1 MVDIQPLTTKVNK
14 STSLI
19 LIVNDIKYKD
29 IISPGFDE
37 VVMIAGIGLPV
48 SSLCII
54 LQLPLTPDGG
64 TKILSLLHY
73 IYITNMITHM
83 IPAEKKGLKQQM
95 TNDNAIYK
103 YPFWISLI

>member
-95 TNDNAIYK
+95 IMQFTNILSE
-103 YPFWISLI
+103 YP

>member
-73 IYITNMITHM
+73 IYITNMITHSR
-83 IPAEKKGLKQQM
+83 EKGFKT

-103 YPFWISLI
+103 YPF